1 MEEGGLRGN
10 VFLMIMTTTGSAFT
24 MIPFY
29 AKKTGIFLFLILLIF
44 PAFVSYLSSTIL
56 YLGYKST

>member
-1 MEEGGLRGN
+1 
-10 VFLMIMTTTGSAFT
+10 MIMTTTGSAFT

-29 AKKTGIFLFLILLIF
+29 AKKTGIFLFLLMLIF

-56 YLGYKST
+56 YMGYKST